1 MTTPDIPPADDGFDD
16 IPRASDPHGPA
27 LDAELRP
34 APGQMVPGLDAT
46 LLDVGPSR
54 SLFQDAWRRFRRNKL
69 AMFGLVL
76 VAFLVLVAI
85 FGPFFV
91 QDPAKLAKVNL
102 EGPTN
107 QHPFG
112 LDDRGGD
119 VLARV
124 VHGIRLSIFIGFL
137 ATFIETIIGIVV
149 GAIAGW
155 YGRWADTIAMRF
167 VDIMLGIPYIILA
180 YAFITVLGRGVVAV
194 VFTLA
199 LTAWLQTA
207 RTVRAGFVQVKEFEY
222 IEAARA
228 LGVPSRRIMMRH
240 ILPNV
245 LQPVV
250 VLMAVGVG
258 TAILSEAALSFLGVG
273 VVPPAQ
279 SLGLMIQNSR
289 SFFSSAPYLLFFPAM
304 AIILAVLGF
313 LLVGDGLRDAL
324 DVKDE

>member
-1 MTTPDIPPADDGFDD
+1 MTDDERVTPHDTGLHDDMAAGGGMTP
-16 IPRASDPHGPA
+16 ILT
-27 LDAELRP
+27 LDAS
-34 APGQMVPGLDAT
+34 

-69 AMFGLVL
+69 AMFGL
-76 VAFLVLVAI
+76 FLVIFLVIVAI
-85 FGPFFV
+85 FGPFLV
-91 QDPAKLAKVNL
+91 QDPSKLAKVSL

-124 VHGIRLSIFIGFL
+124 VHGIRLSIFIGFI
-137 ATFIETIIGIVV
+137 ATFLQTFIGILV
-149 GAIAGW
+149 GSLAGW
-155 YGRWADTIAMRF
+155 YGRWVDTISMRI

-199 LTAWLQTA
+199 LSAWLQTA
-207 RTVRAGFVQVKEFEY
+207 RTVRAGFIQVKELEY
-222 IEAARA
+222 VEAAKA
-228 LGVPSRRIMMRH
+228 LGVSNRRIMVRH

-250 VLMAVGVG
+250 VLMAVGIG
-258 TAILSEAALSFLGVG
+258 SAILAEAALSFLGVG
-273 VVPPAQ
+273 VQPPAQ
-279 SLGLMIQNSR
+279 SLGLMISNSR
-289 SFFSSAPYLLFFPAM
+289 SFFSNAPYLLFFPAL
-304 AIILAVLGF
+304 AIISTVLGF

-324 DVKDE
+324 DVKDT